1 MSDAPITNDEVWDE
15 AAAAMLPLVT
25 EGDARRKDTIADFL
39 AGKPTYGGD
48 HHLPDPPPVIPAT
61 GATAGAPGAFT
72 PSGAEVPA
80 NLAARTGITA
90 SPATAWTAGQHVV
103 LGDASQAH
111 WNGTAWAA
119 GAAVAA

>member
-1 MSDAPITNDEVWDE
+1 MPAPITNDEVWTE
-15 AAAAMLPLVT
+15 AQTAMSPLAAADDV
-25 EGDARRKDTIADFL
+25 RRKDTVADFL

-80 NLAARTGITA
+80 NLAALTGITA
-90 SPATAWTAGQHVV
+90 SPATAWTAGQYVD
-103 LGDASQAH
+103 LGDASKAS
-111 WNGTAWAA
+111 WNGTAWVA
-119 GAAVAA
+119 GAVPTA